1 MTEKLNVF
9 AVRMLTQKEYFAPG
23 HRACQG
29 CAEALAVRLVAKA
42 LGRNVIVASAT
53 GCMEIVSSPLPF
65 TSWKVPWIHVLFE
78 NAASVATG
86 VKAALEAQGNNHTQV
101 IAYGGDGGMVDIG
114 FGAVSGALER
124 DDDIMIITYDN
135 EAYSN
140 TGIQRSGATPFGASA
155 TTTPAGLVSQGKKQW
170 KKNLPMI
177 AVAHGSKYVATASIG
192 YPQDL
197 QKKIKKAMQVKG
209 ARYIHIHAPCP
220 IGWAFDSSM
229 TIQVAKL
236 AVQTGMWTLYEI
248 EDGVFKRTMTPELKP
263 VDEYIKLQGRFK
275 HLKPETI
282 KIIQERVNA
291 TWKEMDNLEKS
302 GVNLRSIL

>member
-1 MTEKLNVF
+1 MDEEL
-9 AVRMLTQKEYFAPG
+9 MAPG
-23 HRACQG
+23 TRTCAG
-29 CAEALAVRLVAKA
+29 CGAVLAARQLLKA
-42 LGRNVIVASAT
+42 TGKDVIICEST
-53 GCMEIVSSPLPF
+53 GCMEV
-65 TSWKVPWIHVLFE
+65 TSTQYPTTAWKVPWIHVLFE

-86 VKAALEAQGNNHTQV
+86 VKAALEAQGNSHTQV

-124 DDDIMIITYDN
+124 DDDIIIITYDN
-135 EAYSN
+135 EAYAN

-155 TTTPAGLVSQGKKQW
+155 TTTPAGLESQGKKQW

-177 AVAHGSKYVATASIG
+177 AVAHGSKYVATTSIG

-220 IGWAFDSSM
+220 IGWAFDSAM

-236 AVQTGMWTLYEI
+236 AVQTGMWVLYEI

-263 VDEYIKLQGRFK
+263 IDEYLKLQGRFK

-282 KIIQERVNA
+282 KIIQERINA
-291 TWKEMDNLEKS
+291 SWKEMENLEKC
-302 GVNLRSIL
+302 GVNLRTIL

>member
-1 MTEKLNVF
+1 MDEEL
-9 AVRMLTQKEYFAPG
+9 MAPG
-23 HRACQG
+23 TRTCAG
-29 CAEALAVRLVAKA
+29 CGAVLAARQLLKA
-42 LGRNVIVASAT
+42 TGKDVIICEST
-53 GCMEIVSSPLPF
+53 GCMEV
-65 TSWKVPWIHVLFE
+65 TSTQYPTTAWKVPWIHVLFE

-86 VKAALEAQGNNHTQV
+86 VKAALEAQGNSHTQV

-124 DDDIMIITYDN
+124 DDDIIIITYDN
-135 EAYSN
+135 EAYAN

-155 TTTPAGLVSQGKKQW
+155 TTTPAGLESQGKKQW
-170 KKNLPMI
+170 KKNLLMI
-177 AVAHGSKYVATASIG
+177 AVAHGSKYVATTSIG

-220 IGWAFDSSM
+220 IGWAFDSAM

-236 AVQTGMWTLYEI
+236 AVQTGMWVLYEI

-263 VDEYIKLQGRFK
+263 IDEYLKLQGRFK

-282 KIIQERVNA
+282 KIIQERINA
-291 TWKEMDNLEKS
+291 SWKEMENLEKC
-302 GVNLRSIL
+302 GVNLRTIL

>member
-1 MTEKLNVF
+1 M
-9 AVRMLTQKEYFAPG
+9 APG
-23 HRACQG
+23 TRTCAG
-29 CAEALAVRLVAKA
+29 CGAVLAARQLLKA
-42 LGRNVIVASAT
+42 TGKDVIICEST
-53 GCMEIVSSPLPF
+53 GCMEV
-65 TSWKVPWIHVLFE
+65 TSTQYPTTAWKVPWIHVLFE

-86 VKAALEAQGNNHTQV
+86 VKAALEAQGNSHTQV

-124 DDDIMIITYDN
+124 DDDIIIITYDN
-135 EAYSN
+135 EAYAN

-155 TTTPAGLVSQGKKQW
+155 TTTPAGLESQGKKQW

-177 AVAHGSKYVATASIG
+177 AVAHGSKYVATTSIG

-220 IGWAFDSSM
+220 IGWAFDSAM

-236 AVQTGMWTLYEI
+236 AVQTGMWVLYEI

-263 VDEYIKLQGRFK
+263 IDEYLKLQGRFK

-282 KIIQERVNA
+282 KIIQERINA
-291 TWKEMDNLEKS
+291 SWKEMENLEKC
-302 GVNLRSIL
+302 GVNLRTIL

>member
-1 MTEKLNVF
+1 MDEELI
-9 AVRMLTQKEYFAPG
+9 APG
-23 HRACQG
+23 TRTCAG
-29 CAEALAVRLVAKA
+29 CGAVLAARQLLKA
-42 LGRNVIVASAT
+42 TGKDVIICEST
-53 GCMEIVSSPLPF
+53 GCMEV
-65 TSWKVPWIHVLFE
+65 TSTQYPTTAWKVPWIHVLFE

-124 DDDIMIITYDN
+124 NDDIMIITYDN
-135 EAYSN
+135 EAYAN
-140 TGIQRSGATPFGASA
+140 TGIQRSGATPFGASS
-155 TTTPAGLVSQGKKQW
+155 TTTPAGLESQGKKQW

-177 AVAHGSKYVATASIG
+177 AVAHGSQYVATASIG
-192 YPQDL
+192 FPQDL

-209 ARYIHIHAPCP
+209 ARYLHIHAPCP
-220 IGWAFDSSM
+220 IGWAFDSAM

-236 AVQTGMWTLYEI
+236 AVQTGMWVLYKV
-248 EDGVFKRTMTPELKP
+248 EDGTFKRTMTPELNP

-282 KIIQERVNA
+282 KTIQERINA
-291 TWKEMDNLEKS
+291 SWKEMENLEKC
-302 GVNLRSIL
+302 GVNLRTIL

>member
-1 MTEKLNVF
+1 MDEEL
-9 AVRMLTQKEYFAPG
+9 MAPG
-23 HRACQG
+23 TRTCAG
-29 CAEALAVRLVAKA
+29 CGAVLAARHLLKA
-42 LGRNVIVASAT
+42 TGKDVIVCEST
-53 GCMEIVSSPLPF
+53 GCMEV
-65 TSWKVPWIHVLFE
+65 TSTQYPTTAWKVPWIHVLFE

-124 DDDIMIITYDN
+124 NDDILIITYDN
-135 EAYSN
+135 EAYAN

-155 TTTPAGLVSQGKKQW
+155 TTTPAGLESQGKKQW

-177 AVAHGSKYVATASIG
+177 AVAHGSKYVATVSIG

-197 QKKIKKAMQVKG
+197 QKKIKKAMEVKG

-236 AVQTGMWTLYEI
+236 AVQTGMWVLYEV
-248 EDGVFKRTMTPELKP
+248 EDGIFKRTMIPELKP
-263 VDEYIKLQGRFK
+263 VDEYLKLQGRFK

-282 KIIQERVNA
+282 KIIQDRINA
-291 TWKEMDNLEKS
+291 SWKEMDNLEKC

>member
-1 MTEKLNVF
+1 MDEEL
-9 AVRMLTQKEYFAPG
+9 MAPG
-23 HRACQG
+23 TRTCAG
-29 CAEALAVRLVAKA
+29 CGAVLAARQLLKA
-42 LGRNVIVASAT
+42 TGKDVIICEAT
-53 GCMEIVSSPLPF
+53 GCMEV
-65 TSWKVPWIHVLFE
+65 TSTQYPTTAWKVPWIHVLFE

-124 DDDIMIITYDN
+124 DDDIIIITYDN

-140 TGIQRSGATPFGASA
+140 TGIQRSGATPFGASS
-155 TTTPAGLVSQGKKQW
+155 TTSPAGLESQGKKQW

-177 AVAHGSKYVATASIG
+177 AVAHGSKYVATTSIG

-236 AVQTGMWTLYEI
+236 AVQTGMWVLYEI
-248 EDGVFKRTMTPELKP
+248 EDGIFKRTMTSELKP

-282 KIIQERVNA
+282 KIIQERINA
-291 TWKEMDNLEKS
+291 SWKEMDNLEKS
-302 GVNLRSIL
+302 GVNLRTIL

>member
-1 MTEKLNVF
+1 MDEELMAPGTRTCAGCG
-9 AVRMLTQKEYFAPG
+9 AVLAARML
-23 HRACQG
+23 
-29 CAEALAVRLVAKA
+29 LKA
-42 LGRNVIVASAT
+42 TGKDVIVCEST
-53 GCMEIVSSPLPF
+53 GCMEV
-65 TSWKVPWIHVLFE
+65 TSTQYPTTAWKVPWIHVLFE

-86 VKAALEAQGNNHTQV
+86 VKSALEAQGNNHTQV

-124 DDDIMIITYDN
+124 NDDIIIITYDN
-135 EAYSN
+135 EAYAN

-177 AVAHGSKYVATASIG
+177 VVAHGSKYVATASIG

-236 AVQTGMWTLYEI
+236 AVQTGMWVLYEV
-248 EDGVFKRTMTPELKP
+248 EDGIFKRTMTPELKP
-263 VDEYIKLQGRFK
+263 IDEYLKLQGRFK

-282 KIIQERVNA
+282 KIIQERINA
-291 TWKEMDNLEKS
+291 SWKEMENLEKC
-302 GVNLRSIL
+302 GVNLRVIL

>member
-1 MTEKLNVF
+1 MDEELMAPGTRTCAGCG
-9 AVRMLTQKEYFAPG
+9 AVLAARML
-23 HRACQG
+23 
-29 CAEALAVRLVAKA
+29 LKA
-42 LGRNVIVASAT
+42 TGKDVIVCEST
-53 GCMEIVSSPLPF
+53 GCMEV
-65 TSWKVPWIHVLFE
+65 TSTQYPTTAWKVPWIHVLFE

-86 VKAALEAQGNNHTQV
+86 VKSALEAQGNNHTQV

-124 DDDIMIITYDN
+124 NDDIIIITYDN
-135 EAYSN
+135 EAYAN

-177 AVAHGSKYVATASIG
+177 VVAHGSKYVATASIG

-236 AVQTGMWTLYEI
+236 AVQTGMWVLYEV
-248 EDGVFKRTMTPELKP
+248 EDGIFKRTMTPELKP
-263 VDEYIKLQGRFK
+263 IDEYLKLQGRFK

-282 KIIQERVNA
+282 KIIQERINA
-291 TWKEMDNLEKS
+291 SWKEMENLEKC
-302 GVNLRSIL
+302 GVNLRTIL